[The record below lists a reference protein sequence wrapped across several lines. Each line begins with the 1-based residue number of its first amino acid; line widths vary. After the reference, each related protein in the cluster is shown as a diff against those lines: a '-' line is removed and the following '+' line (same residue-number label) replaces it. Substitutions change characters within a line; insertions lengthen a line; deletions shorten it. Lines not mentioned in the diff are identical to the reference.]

1 MSWRDNVEFGGSLL
15 LSLMRL
21 RGGLARFLA
30 HRVGPVPVPDACGSD
45 REMTWRRRM
54 KRSRIY
60 QIFGLLMAL
69 CISCLPSAATADDFA
84 KLLTDLSQ
92 AWQQGRSKDIADRFD
107 EALRVSPNDW
117 RVQKAYGD
125 FLTANRRNQEAL
137 AAYRRAAELAPNA
150 LNVHWAMWSLFD
162 RMGDQDRAILS
173 LQEVTRL
180 DSENP
185 LAHLRLA
192 KALRNVERLE
202 ESTDSFRRATELDPE
217 HMIYRL
223 QYARALFDVLQYDAA
238 RREVESV
245 LAHAPQ
251 ESSERAA
258 AQNLIGLVKGDS
270 SDKGRRTVVN
280 QNITIPGVDMAVR
293 GKQWALTRGKA
304 WQLMRAER
312 YAEAEPVLREVL
324 AIMPEDYKIHYDL
337 GLTLMELGRYEEAIA
352 SFRAGI
358 RISKFG
364 EWYPDSL
371 YRIGLCLTKFG
382 RWQDAASR
390 FERVLEIQDWR
401 KELSYG
407 MTFPD
412 VNAVK
417 AALEDARRRISPTET
432 TAVVPAVEVA
442 IELVRPRSETDPVP
456 ATGPNWSLPEA
467 IPLPTQVAPLEVG
480 YAQGWFRQMVPAR
493 GVVQDD
499 LPTGLQEFIPI
510 APTDTFASDDPEII
524 IVFTLTSV
532 PSDEIFLNTRWMAE
546 RAGTVPAN
554 TLIGIDTAMLT
565 LNDKSGYVRLK
576 RPKDGWPVAL
586 YRVDFYVGD
595 LVSAYTHTA
604 EARFRVVAK
613 EFPGSFTRSSD
624 PK

>member
-1 MSWRDNVEFGGSLL
+1 MQSWCSQLVAGIVLA
-15 LSLMRL
+15 LSLTPHAVAMAAEDL
-21 RGGLARFLA
+21 SGLIA
-30 HRVGPVPVPDACGSD
+30 
-45 REMTWRRRM
+45 E
-54 KRSRIY
+54 
-60 QIFGLLMAL
+60 
-69 CISCLPSAATADDFA
+69 
-84 KLLTDLSQ
+84 LSQ
-92 AWQQGRSKDIADRFD
+92 AWQQGRSKDFADRFD
-107 EALRVSPNDW
+107 EALRLVPQDY
-117 RVQKAYGD
+117 RVHKAYGD

-150 LNVHWAMWSLFD
+150 LDVHWAMWSLFD
-162 RMGDQDRAILS
+162 RMGDQNRAILS
-173 LQEVTRL
+173 LQEVARL
-180 DSENP
+180 DPENP
-185 LAHLRLA
+185 LARLRLA

-202 ESTDSFRRATELDPE
+202 ESADSFRRATELDPD
-217 HMIYRL
+217 HLVYRL
-223 QYARALFDVLQYDAA
+223 PYARALYDVLQYEQA
-238 RREVESV
+238 RREVETV
-245 LAHAPQ
+245 LARAPKDSP
-251 ESSERAA
+251 EAAA
-258 AQNLIGLVKGDS
+258 AQNLLGLVKGDS
-270 SDKGRRTVVN
+270 SDKGRRAVTN

-324 AIMPEDYKIHYDL
+324 AIMPDDYKIRYDL

-358 RISKFG
+358 GVSKFG

-371 YRIGLCLTKFG
+371 YRIGLCLTKLR
-382 RWQDAASR
+382 RWQDAAGR

-432 TAVVPAVEVA
+432 AAVVPAIEVA
-442 IELVRPRSETDPVP
+442 IELVRPRSETTPMP
-456 ATGPNWSLPEA
+456 ATGPSRPLPEA
-467 IPLPTQVAPLEVG
+467 IPLPTQVAPLELG
-480 YAQGWFRQMVPAR
+480 YAQGWFRRMVPAR

-510 APTDTFASDDPEII
+510 GPTDTFATDDPEII

-532 PSDEIFLNTRWMAE
+532 PSDEIILTTRWMAE
-546 RAGTVPAN
+546 RAGTVPPN
-554 TLIGIDTAMLT
+554 TLIGTDTAMLT

-576 RPKDGWPVAL
+576 RPQEGWPIGV
-586 YRVDFYVGD
+586 YRVDFYLGD
-595 LVSAYTHTA
+595 QVDAYTHTA
-604 EARFRVVAK
+604 EARFRVVAATQ
-613 EFPGSFTRSSD
+613 TR
-624 PK
+624 